1 MKHLILTVLA
11 AGVAMGAQAV
21 ESPLW
26 LRSSAISPDASTV
39 AFTYKGD
46 IYTVPTSGGIAS
58 RLTVDPDYDANPL
71 WSPDGSRLAFSS
83 NRLGSD
89 DIFVMPAKGGTPVR
103 ITTHS
108 GNETPLAWLDNSR
121 LLFSA
126 NLQPAVNAAQG
137 PFQSQVYV
145 VDVDKKGSRPQ
156 MYVSLPMTSASV
168 DAAGRVLYGDK
179 KGYEDILRKHERSS
193 GTSDV
198 WLKDGDKYTMLTRF
212 NGHDMNPLWGQGDIY
227 YYVSEED
234 GTLNVWQNNL
244 AGTAKRQLT
253 KFTKHPVRSLS
264 AASNGTLAFSWNGEL
279 YLQRPGAEPV
289 KINVEIV
296 GDDFDNDQVR
306 RFVSSGATAMSV
318 SPNGEEVAFVL
329 RGDIFV
335 TSVKYETTRRIT
347 DTPAQERTVQFSP
360 DGKSLVYDSDRG
372 GHWQLFIARPKNE
385 DDKLF
390 TYATEIVEEPL
401 YSCATSAQQPQFS
414 PDGKKVAFLEN
425 RTELKVID
433 VKSKKTNTALDGKY
447 NYSYLDGD
455 VSFEWAPDS
464 KWLLAS
470 YIGVGGWNNTDIALV
485 KADGSEVIDLTESG
499 YSDGN
504 PKWALGGKAITYETG
519 RYGMKSHGSWGNT
532 TDIVLMVLDGDA
544 WDEFNY
550 TEEEKALAADA
561 DKKKKD
567 DKKDDDKDSTEVKIE
582 KVKALNFDLAN
593 RKYRRVRLTDM
604 SGFLGDYY
612 LDPEGETLYYVAYS
626 PEGEANLYKKNIKDD
641 ETKVLAR
648 GVSGGFQAD
657 SKGENLY
664 ILSGSGMS
672 KLALASGSSEPIKF
686 SADYNRHPSL
696 EREYIYD
703 HMLQQVAEKFYD
715 ANLHGVD
722 WKGYGE
728 AYRRFLPYINNNRDF
743 AILLSEIL
751 GELNASHTGGRYSSP
766 YGAFTVGNLGAF
778 FDETYQGNGL
788 KVSEVIAR
796 GPLASTKADVR
807 PGDIITHIDGKAIEA
822 GQDYYPLLEGK
833 AGRKVRLTVDRK
845 GRKSGDI
852 TVRPIGGE
860 LSSLLY
866 QRWVEHNQHVVDS
879 LSGGRVGY
887 VHVQGMNSP
896 SFSSTYDQVLGK
908 YRNCDAIIVDTR
920 YNGGGWLHNDLAV
933 ILSGREYA
941 KFMPRGKYIGS
952 EPFSQWHKPSVMLVN
967 ESNYSDA
974 HGSPYAYQTLK
985 IGDVVG
991 APIPGTM
998 TAVWWET
1005 QIDPTLYFGIPQV
1018 ANTNLDGKPLEN
1030 VQLNPEV
1037 IIYNTPEHELNGID
1051 DQLIGATRHLMEK
1064 INRQNK

>member
-1 MKHLILTVLA
+1 MKHLILSLLA
-11 AGVAMGAQAV
+11 SGVAIGAVAN
-21 ESPLW
+21 EAPLW
-26 LRSSAISPDASTV
+26 LRGSAISPDGSTV

-46 IYTVPTSGGIAS
+46 IYTVPVGGGHAT
-58 RLTVDPDYDANPL
+58 RLTVDSGYDGSPL
-71 WSPDGSRLAFSS
+71 WSPDGSRIAFSS
-83 NRLGSD
+83 DRLGSD
-89 DIFVMPAKGGTPVR
+89 DIYVMPAKGGTPLR

-108 GNETPLAWLDNSR
+108 GRETPLAWLDGAQ
-121 LLFSA
+121 LLYSSS
-126 NLQPAVNAAQG
+126 LQPAVNAAQG

-145 VDVDKKGSRPQ
+145 VDVDKKNSRPRRD
-156 MYVSLPMTSASV
+156 VSLPMTSASV

-179 KGYEDILRKHERSS
+179 KGYEDPLRKHERSS

-198 WLKDGDKYTMLTRF
+198 WLKDGDKFTKLTDF
-212 NGHDMNPLWGQGDIY
+212 NGHDMNPLWGKGDTY
-227 YYVSEED
+227 YYVTEED

-244 AGTAKRQLT
+244 AGNAKSQLT

-264 AASNGTLAFSWNGEL
+264 VSDNGTLAFSWDGEL
-279 YLQRPGAEPV
+279 YVKRPGAEPV
-289 KINVEIV
+289 KINVEIS
-296 GDDFDNDQVR
+296 GDDFDNDMVR
-306 RFVSSGATAMSV
+306 RFVNSGATNMAV

-329 RGDIFV
+329 RGDIYV
-335 TSVKYETTRRIT
+335 TSVKYDTTRRIT
-347 DTPAQERTVQFSP
+347 DTPAQERCLEFSP

-372 GHWQLFIARPKNE
+372 GHWQLFIAKPKDD

-390 TYATEIVEEPL
+390 SYASEIVEEPL
-401 YSCATSAQQPQFS
+401 YSCATSAQQPSFS

-433 VKSKKTNTALDGKY
+433 VKSKKVNTALDGKY
-447 NYSYLDGD
+447 NYSYTDGD
-455 VSFEWAPDS
+455 VSFQWAPDS

-470 YIGVGGWNNTDIALV
+470 YIGIGGWNNVDIALV
-485 KADGSEVIDLTESG
+485 KADGSEVVNLTESG

-504 PKWALGGKAITYETG
+504 PKWALGGKAFTFETG

-532 TDIVLMVLDGDA
+532 GDIVMMVLEGEA
-544 WDEFNY
+544 WDEFNL
-550 TEEEKALAADA
+550 TEEEKALAEAS

-567 DKKDDDKDSTEVKIE
+567 NDDEDKDKDPADIKIE
-582 KVKALNFDLAN
+582 KVKPLKFDLAN

-612 LDPEGETLYYVAYS
+612 LDP
-626 PEGEANLYKKNIKDD
+626 
-641 ETKVLAR
+641 
-648 GVSGGFQAD
+648 
-657 SKGENLY
+657 KGENLY
-664 ILSGSGMS
+664 YVTYSPEGKSGLYVKNIKNNETKLLARDVNGGFVPDAKGDNLFVLSGSGMRKIS
-672 KLALASGSSEPIKF
+672 LPSGSIEPINF
-686 SADYNRHPSL
+686 NADYNRHPSL

-715 ANLHGVD
+715 VNLHGVD

-751 GELNASHTGGRYSSP
+751 GELNASHTGGRYSAP
-766 YGAFTVGNLGAF
+766 GGAFTVGNLGAF
-778 FDETYQGNGL
+778 FDENYTGNGL

-796 GPLASTKADVR
+796 GPLASTAADVR

-822 GQDYYPLLEGK
+822 GHDYYPLLEGK
-833 AGRKVRLTVDRK
+833 VGRKVRLTIDRK

-852 TVRPIGGE
+852 TIRPIGGE

-920 YNGGGWLHNDLAV
+920 YNGGGWLHNDLAQL
-933 ILSGREYA
+933 LSGKEYVR
-941 KFMPRGKYIGS
+941 FTPRGQYIGS
-952 EPFSQWHKPSVMLVN
+952 EPFSQWTKPSVMLVN
-967 ESNYSDA
+967 EANYSDA
-974 HGSPYAYQTLK
+974 YGSSYTYQTLK
-985 IGDVVG
+985 VGDIVG

-1005 QIDPTLYFGIPQV
+1005 QIDPTLIFGIPQV
-1018 ANTNLDGKPLEN
+1018 TCSTLDGTPLEN
-1030 VQLNPEV
+1030 LQLNPDV
-1037 IIYNTPEHELNGID
+1037 VIYNAPADVLSGRD
-1051 DQLIGATRHLMEK
+1051 AQLEGAVRHLLQK
-1064 INRQNK
+1064 VNK